1 MKFSKIIFFIE
12 ILMFLTITLSHA
24 NKVVTKSLAKQQQL
38 NPGLDT
44 QVKTPLSNN
53 NTLHYTIIKLPING
67 TLYYDDVQVTESG
80 FEVEDSNKLT
90 IDPKDGDVTVVFEYT
105 STQEGVVS
113 EKKAVIM
120 PFTGLK
126 IFGSV
131 FHDHKAKKISK
142 LNGKAIY
149 ILLLDHEGKILTLKA
164 VNKRG
169 KFGFNNSDGLC
180 PDSDYALIISTDKSI
195 FRSIHPTKWSHFR
208 EDMNTLDVHKD
219 DLQDGMVL
227 VQLKDKDIKGLHL
240 TASNSKSSVV
250 TKPIAMSQQLN
261 PGLDVQIKV
270 VSVNM
275 KNDFTSY
282 NIVKLPVNGTLYY
295 DGVQITEYGF
305 EVEDPNK
312 LTLDPEDGNVTVVFK
327 YISTQEGVVS
337 EKNTVIMPFTGLEI
351 SGSVFHDYDG
361 NGIVDGEK
369 IFALDGET
377 LYVSLVDHNEKI
389 LASKAVNENG
399 RFRFGNSDGIQPY
412 NNYTLI
418 ISTEKSVFRSVLPS
432 KWSYS
437 GESIDSLDDHKDGMV
452 VVQVRDQDISKI
464 NFGLDIRPLAKE
476 ITQLIQLNP
485 GGETEVTV
493 AKLDGNDSENGDNVR
508 YMITAW
514 PDNAMLYNNG
524 KKITQNNVE
533 IKDPES
539 VTVDPDNGD
548 EVVQFEYVTVDAADV
563 VSYPATVTLPF
574 AGLSISGKL
583 FNDGDGDARV
593 NGKPISHIGDV
604 PMYATLLNE
613 NKITV
618 ASASIAEN
626 GTYEFEGTN
635 YVAPHSTF
643 YVVVSTEQPTITST
657 LPSDWNNSGEGK
669 MNDAEAENDGN
680 NDGIVE
686 VEVGIKDVRDIN
698 FGVNHQPVADNITVQ
713 NQLNPGG
720 FLQVSVPTLHGNDD
734 ESGKKLIYTISSLPK
749 NATLYYADKK
759 IVKEG
764 FIVTGSGK
772 FMIDPE
778 NGEKDT
784 VFSYT
789 VTDEADIA
797 SDPATVSMTFKELK
811 LSGHILNDG
820 DGDGDVNGEAIIDA
834 QKLYVLLLARDQTVL
849 ASKAIEKDGTY
860 LFDGEDG
867 VNPDTKFFIILA
879 KSPNKNDFGLPKG
892 WNNTGENINDPAE
905 GKDKSPDGVIAVNIA
920 KTDVDNIDFGIN
932 QKPTAQ
938 SQVIKGQL
946 NPGLDIQ
953 VPVPTLTGNDR
964 ESRTKLLYKIESL
977 PTLGILYYNGIKV
990 EKSNFIIAQKDK
1002 LSIDPDNGDKVVS
1015 FTFTVTDQ
1023 TGVVSDSAR
1032 VEIGFKGLSL
1042 SGHLFHDGNGNTK
1055 VKGKAFYNPSNIP
1068 LYVTLLNEDTSV
1080 LTSKILNKDG
1090 TYIFNGED
1098 GVRANMNYQ
1107 IVLSTRANSKV
1118 SLLPNEWVNSSEA
1131 INSKDDSKDM
1141 LADGIVNVHML
1152 ENDIADIDFCID
1164 KRPIADNKV
1173 TELQISPGGSQTV
1186 QVPQLSGND
1195 EEDGTKL
1202 RYMIKVL
1209 PDNAI
1214 LYNKKVKVLNYD
1226 FVDPDSLTLDP
1237 KDGNQTVIFTYVSID
1252 QAGNPS
1258 HPATVTMS
1266 FIGLSISGRI
1276 FEDFIINGN
1285 VDGSDTIAVDNLKFY
1300 MTLLDAQGEIVATVP
1315 TLKDGSYLFNQTNGV
1330 NAHTNYTLVLS
1341 KDQNATTSILIEGW
1355 NHADGENVNSLG
1367 KGNDGK
1373 ADGMI
1378 DVSVKDNDLKEVDFG
1393 INYLFQ

>member
-24 NKVVTKSLAKQQQL
+24 NKVVTKPLAKHQQL

-44 QVKTPLSNN
+44 QVKTPLSND

-67 TLYYDDVQVTESG
+67 TLYYDDVPITEAG
-80 FEVEDSNKLT
+80 FEVEDPNKLT
-90 IDPKDGDVTVVFEYT
+90 IDPKDGDVTVVFKYT
-105 STQEGVVS
+105 SRQEGVVS
-113 EKKAVIM
+113 KKKVVIM

-126 IFGSV
+126 ISGSV
-131 FHDHKAKKISK
+131 IPNRKAKKIFK

-149 ILLLDHEGKILTLKA
+149 ILLVDHKGKILASKA

-169 KFGFNNSDGLC
+169 RFSFDNSDGLH
-180 PDSDYALIISTDKSI
+180 PDSDYGLIISTDKSI
-195 FRSIHPTKWSHFR
+195 FRSIHPTKLNHLR
-208 EDMNTLDVHKD
+208 EDMNTLDAYKD
-219 DLQDGMVL
+219 DLQDAMVV
-227 VQLKDKDIKGLHL
+227 VQLKDKDIRGLHL
-240 TASNSKSSVV
+240 TALNAASSVV
-250 TKPIAMSQQLN
+250 TKPIAVSQQLN
-261 PGLDVQIKV
+261 PGLDVQVKV

-275 KNDFTSY
+275 QNDFTSY

-295 DGVQITEYGF
+295 AGVPITELGF

-312 LTLDPEDGNVTVVFK
+312 LTLDPKDGDVTVVFK
-327 YISTQEGVVS
+327 YTSTQEGVVS
-337 EKNTVIMPFTGLEI
+337 EENTVIMPFAGLEI

-361 NGIVDGEK
+361 NNIVDGEK

-377 LYVSLVDHNEKI
+377 LYVSLVDHNNKI
-389 LASKAVNENG
+389 LSSKAVSENG
-399 RFRFGNSDGIQPY
+399 RFRFNNSDGLQPY

-418 ISTEKSVFRSVLPS
+418 ISTKKSVLKSVLPRE
-432 KWSYS
+432 WSYS
-437 GESIDSLDDHKDGMV
+437 GESIGSLDDHKDGMV
-452 VVQVRDQDISKI
+452 VVQVRDQNISKI

-485 GGETEVTV
+485 GAEREVTV
-493 AKLDGNDSENGDNVR
+493 PKLDGYDSENGDSVR

-514 PDNAMLYNNG
+514 PDNAILYSHG

-533 IKDPES
+533 IKDPER

-548 EVVQFEYVTVDAADV
+548 EIVQFEYVTVDAAGV

-574 AGLSISGKL
+574 AGLSISGRL

-613 NKITV
+613 NKITL
-618 ASASIAEN
+618 ASTSIAEN
-626 GTYEFEGTN
+626 GTYKFDGTN
-635 YVAPHSTF
+635 YVAPHSIF
-643 YVVVSTEQPTITST
+643 YVVISTEQPTITST
-657 LPSDWNNSGEGK
+657 LPSGWNNSGEGK
-669 MNDAEAENDGN
+669 MDDAKARNDGN
-680 NDGIVE
+680 NDGIVK
-686 VEVGIKDVRDIN
+686 VVTNIKDVRNVD
-698 FGVNHQPVADNITVQ
+698 FAVNHQPVADNITVQ
-713 NQLNPGG
+713 SQLNPGD
-720 FLQVSVPTLHGNDD
+720 LLRVPLPTLSGSDD

-759 IVKEG
+759 ITKEG

-778 NGEKDT
+778 NGEKDI

-789 VTDEADIA
+789 VTDEANTT
-797 SDPATVSMTFKELK
+797 SNPATVSMTFKELK

-820 DGDGDVNGEAIIDA
+820 DGDGDVNGEAIADA

-849 ASKAIEKDGTY
+849 ASKAVEKDGTY

-867 VNPDTKFFIILA
+867 VKPDTKFFIILA

-892 WNNTGENINDPAE
+892 WNNTGENINDPAG
-905 GKDKSPDGVIAVNIA
+905 GKDRSPDGVIAVNVA
-920 KTDVDNIDFGIN
+920 KTDIENIDFGIN
-932 QKPTAQ
+932 QKPIAH

-946 NPGLDIQ
+946 NPGLDMQ

-964 ESRTKLLYKIESL
+964 ESSKLLYKIESL
-977 PTLGILYYNGIKV
+977 PTLGTLYYNGIKV
-990 EKSNFIIAQKDK
+990 EEPNFIIAQKNK

-1023 TGVVSDSAR
+1023 TGIVSDPAR
-1032 VEIGFKGLSL
+1032 VEIEFKGLSL

-1055 VKGKAFYNPSNIP
+1055 VKRKAFHNPGNIP
-1068 LYVTLLNEDTSV
+1068 LHVTLLNEDSTV
-1080 LTSKILNKDG
+1080 VASKTLNKDG
-1090 TYIFNGED
+1090 TYTFNGED
-1098 GVRANMNYQ
+1098 GVRPNMNYK

-1118 SLLPNEWVNSSEA
+1118 PLLPDEWVNSGEA
-1131 INSKDDSKDM
+1131 INSKDESKDM
-1141 LADGIVNVHML
+1141 FVDGIVNVHML
-1152 ENDIADIDFCID
+1152 EDDIADIDFCID
-1164 KRPIADNKV
+1164 KRPIAENKV
-1173 TELQISPGGSQTV
+1173 IEVQINPGGSQTV
-1186 QVPQLSGND
+1186 QVPQLFGDD
-1195 EEDGTKL
+1195 EEDGKNL
-1202 RYMIKVL
+1202 RYMIRVL

-1214 LYNKKVKVLNYD
+1214 LYSKKIKVLNYD
-1226 FVDPDSLTLDP
+1226 FVDPYSLTLDP

-1285 VDGSDTIAVDNLKFY
+1285 VDGFETIAADNLKFY

-1315 TLKDGSYLFNQTNGV
+1315 TLEDGSYLFNQTSGV
-1330 NAHTNYTLVLS
+1330 NAYTKYTLVLS
-1341 KDQNATTSILIEGW
+1341 KYQNATTSILTKGW
-1355 NHADGENVNSLG
+1355 NHADGENINSLG

-1378 DVSVKDNDLKEVDFG
+1378 DVFVKDKDLKQVDFG